1 MAIRRGAFCA
11 GEKAQLTDRKM
22 DKITI
27 QLIPGG
33 YTQTGHGFIMHD
45 DIIGVSEGSVI
56 TTADAQ
62 RAFAENPGSHQ
73 DASGAAG
80 TPYVRTDEFQDS
92 IEPWRPGKKLG
103 GWKYCAMRPRTADYV
118 LSMPRGAQIMYPKD
132 IAQVLQLGDIRG
144 GMRVLESGGG
154 SGAMSISLLE
164 AVGSDGEVTTIEIR
178 EEFAR
183 ICKANATVFYGYEPS
198 WWKVAVGSF
207 DICCAGLPENY
218 YDRIVLDMLDPWN
231 RLEQA
236 YRVISPG
243 GVLVCYVTT
252 VTQVSRLAERLRS
265 SGTWTEPEITETIER
280 TWKAD
285 GLAVRPNHQM
295 IGHTGFIVVSRA
307 MAYGHA
313 ALRKKGRAFKDT
325 HTDIDS
331 AASADGLD
339 SLELRDMSDRKV
351 RKVLRD
357 LDGQVSQLHN
367 PRLYTA

>member
-1 MAIRRGAFCA
+1 MSEQTEHTVNSPTESSQRPAPQEILGQAGRRGPFRY
-11 GEKAQLTDRKM
+11 GERIQVTDTKGRKNTFLLDPHGYFQSVRGSFHHRDVVGM
-22 DKITI
+22 D
-27 QLIPGG
+27 
-33 YTQTGHGFIMHD
+33 
-45 DIIGVSEGSVI
+45 EGSVI
-56 TTADAQ
+56 
-62 RAFAENPGSHQ
+62 E
-73 DASGAAG
+73 
-80 TPYVRTDEFQDS
+80 TDTGHELLLL
-92 IEPWRPGKKLG
+92 RPLL
-103 GWKYCAMRPRTADYV
+103 ADYV
-118 LSMPRGAQIMYPKD
+118 LSMPRGAQIMYPND

-164 AVGSDGEVTTIEIR
+164 AVGSGGEVATIEIR
-178 EEFAR
+178 EEVAR

-243 GVLVCYVTT
+243 GVLACYVTT

-307 MAYGHA
+307 MACGHA

-367 PRLYTA
+367 PRLHAA